1 MTLIHAR
8 LGLQQRVLPEY
19 RAPFFDQLAGACLH
33 GLSVFAGTPRRDESI
48 EMADSLRFSR
58 LEKARNLHL
67 FHGKAYLC
75 WQLGILPWLQ
85 TWNPDVLVVEANARY
100 LSTYPAMR
108 WMHLHHRPV
117 IGWGLGT
124 GSSSG
129 IESLLRK
136 HFLHQLDAVI
146 AYSREGAKQYIAA
159 GFNPG
164 RVFVAPNAVTPRPQ
178 DAPPDRPKGF
188 RNGRA
193 SLLFVGRLQARKRVD
208 RLIRACA
215 LLPMVTRPDLII
227 VGDGPERQAL
237 ESLARRTYP
246 QTRFTGALTGKSL
259 DPIYAQADLF
269 VLPGT
274 GGLAVQQAMA
284 QALPVVVG
292 EADGT
297 QAELVRHGNGW
308 LLQDASDEALGIT
321 LGIALKDAVNLR
333 QMGRESYR
341 IVSEEVNTD
350 EMVKAFG
357 QAVERV
363 LRNGKRSRK

>member
-19 RAPFFDQLAGACLH
+19 RALFFDQLAGACLH
-33 GLSVFAGTPRRDESI
+33 GLSVFAGTPRQDESI
-48 EMADSLRFSR
+48 ETADSLRFAR
-58 LEKARNLHL
+58 LAKAHNYHVFR
-67 FHGKAYLC
+67 GKAYLC
-75 WQLGILPWLQ
+75 WQLGFLSWLQ
-85 TWNPDVLVVEANARY
+85 QWNPDVLVVEANARY
-100 LSTYPAMR
+100 VSTYPAMR
-108 WMHLHHRPV
+108 WMHLHRRPV

-129 IESLLRK
+129 IESLLRI
-136 HFLHQLDAVI
+136 HFLRQLDAVI

-159 GFNPG
+159 GFDPG
-164 RVFVAPNAVTPRPQ
+164 RVFVAPNSVSARPQ
-178 DAPPDRPKGF
+178 EAPPERPKGF

-193 SLLFVGRLQARKRVD
+193 NLLFIGRLQARKRVD

-215 LLPMVTRPDLII
+215 ILPEETRPDLVI

-246 QTRFTGALTGKSL
+246 QTRFTGSLTGKAL
-259 DPIYAQADLF
+259 GPIYTQADLF

-297 QAELVRHGNGW
+297 QTELVRPGNGW
-308 LLQDASDEALGIT
+308 LLQDASDEALCTT
-321 LGIALKDAVNLR
+321 LANALKDAANLR

-341 IVSEEVNTD
+341 IVGEEVNTD

-363 LRNGKRSRK
+363 LRNGKRGRK